1 MRIVSEKTLR
11 QWAAEHPDAETW
23 LKGWIKTA
31 ERVEWSSLQEVRR
44 HYPHADGVRVASGRI
59 VTVFNVAGNKYRMVT
74 SIHYN
79 HGIIFT
85 LLFFTHAEYS
95 KGSWKGSL

>member
-11 QWAAEHPDAETW
+11 QWAARHPDAEAW

-31 ERVEWSSLQEVRR
+31 ERVEWSSLHDVRR
-44 HYPHADGVRVASGRI
+44 LYPHADGVRVASGRI

-79 HGIIFT
+79 RGIVFT
-85 LLFFTHAEYS
+85 LLLLTHADYS
-95 KGSWKGSL
+95 RDSWKGKL